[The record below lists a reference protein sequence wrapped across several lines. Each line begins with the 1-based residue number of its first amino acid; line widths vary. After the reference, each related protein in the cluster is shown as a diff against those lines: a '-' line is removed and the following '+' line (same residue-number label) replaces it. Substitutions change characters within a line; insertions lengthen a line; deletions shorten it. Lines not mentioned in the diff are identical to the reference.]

1 MILGVEAHF
10 RHAPRC
16 ARHRLRGRDHLPLL
30 PEEVDQLE
38 VRRAALGQQILGIV
52 GEGQR
57 DNFFA
62 LKLRTPQNFPPLVG
76 FQIVH
81 NEERPVTVL
90 GECH

>member
-10 RHAPRC
+10 RDAPRG

-38 VRRAALGQQILGIV
+38 VRRAALGQQVLGVV

-57 DNFFA
+57 VE
-62 LKLRTPQNFPPLVG
+62 LEKGPSEG
-76 FQIVH
+76 SS
-81 NEERPVTVL
+81 
-90 GECH
+90 